1 MGICKYGSIVYIVNA
16 NLGAIITHQ
25 LFSYGH
31 TCFYILFSL
40 SPIFHIN
47 INRTYIAHAEQDILE
62 GKTRG
67 IIPVVIW
74 EDGGFLLV
82 ESAEEGERTYDI
94 GIVDSRPKFEEDLGF
109 EPIPDEE
116 DAPVKKE

>member
-1 MGICKYGSIVYIVNA
+1 MRCSFCTYNHKPENP
-16 NLGAIITHQ
+16 
-25 LFSYGH
+25 F
-31 TCFYILFSL
+31 ILK
-40 SPIFHIN
+40 
-47 INRTYIAHAEQDILE
+47 AHAEQDILE

-82 ESAEEGERTYDI
+82 ESAEEGQRIYDI
-94 GIVDSRPKFEEDLGF
+94 GIVDSRPKPVEDLGF

-116 DAPVKKE
+116 EELLP